1 MGNQTKKNI
10 KRGFFLFYVNIKV
23 NLFLIIIF
31 SLFNCQIFK
40 DDNKNDNSNLVFGLL
55 YLASTFDRYFD
66 SAEIYNS
73 NLNQFSLLND
83 TMLNKRVGHRMTLLL
98 NGKVLITGGS
108 NDMEGSLDTA
118 EIYDPDLETFASL
131 PNMLEKRNIHTQTL
145 LNDGRVLLVGGQCV
159 NGEASSKIVEVFNP
173 STSSFSIIGNL
184 NYSRCSHSTSIL
196 DDGSVLIVGGI
207 NPLTR
212 LPLKE
217 IEKFDITNSTI
228 TKVDDLQFPRTAG
241 VKSIKLS
248 NNKIAIIG
256 GSDGNEA
263 LKSIEIFNGNTG
275 LVETGNDLQFI
286 RNRPDVVQLQD
297 GRILITSG
305 VMKDNSIVTTSE
317 LMNPNTLV
325 LSKVQSN
332 INFPSDVRQPILLNN
347 NRILLTGGY
356 NQSRGGTQK
365 QSEFFDPIPG
375 QFLIGPNMNRARHG
389 QIAVKLQDGK
399 VLITGGRDLR

>member
-1 MGNQTKKNI
+1 MKLNNSRII
-10 KRGFFLFYVNIKV
+10 KRKNLVIYLKIISILFTCFCFSNCRIFNIEK
-23 NLFLIIIF
+23 N
-31 SLFNCQIFK
+31 
-40 DDNKNDNSNLVFGLL
+40 NDNNNLIFALL
-55 YLASTFDRYFD
+55 YLNASFESYFS
-66 SAEIYNS
+66 SAEIYDP
-73 NLNQFSLLND
+73 NLNQFKLLSESMNS
-83 TMLNKRVGHRMTLLL
+83 KRVGHRMTLLL
-98 NGKVLITGGS
+98 NGKVLITGGYS
-108 NDMEGSLDTA
+108 DSEGNLDSA
-118 EIYDPDLETFASL
+118 ELFDPITETFITL
-131 PNMLEKRNIHTQTL
+131 PKMIEKRNIHTEIL

-159 NGEASSKIVEVFNP
+159 NGESSSKIVEVFNP
-173 STSSFSIIGNL
+173 STSSFSIVGNL
-184 NYSRCSHSTSIL
+184 NYSRCSHSTSVL
-196 DDGSVLIVGGI
+196 DDGSVLIIGGI

-228 TKVDDLQFPRTAG
+228 TKVADLQFPRTAG
-241 VKSIKLS
+241 VKSIKIS

-256 GSDGNEA
+256 GSDGNEV
-263 LKSIEIFNGNTG
+263 LKSIEIFNGNNG

-325 LSKVQSN
+325 VSKVDSN

-356 NQSRGGTQK
+356 NQSRGGTQN

-389 QIAVKLQDGK
+389 QIAIKLQNGK